1 MKLAPTIRVNAI
13 APGPVLK
20 NKRQTEKHFNKQS
33 KNTLLGRSVKI
44 EDICKTAYLL
54 ANSETITGQV
64 IAVDSGQSLNWK
76 TPDIIGLMN
85 KTNIIKL
92 FEDKKKLKS
101 KEIIFIKN
109 YVCKAIIGYHS
120 FEKTK
125 PQKLRFNV
133 EILSKQKK
141 VIDGNIN
148 SVLNYEEIINKIN
161 FFLKKKYNFLESFA
175 NDFIYEIF
183 KNKNVLNIKIK
194 IEKLN
199 IIKNTESVGIEFF
212 KIRNDYEKL

>member
-1 MKLAPTIRVNAI
+1 
-13 APGPVLK
+13 
-20 NKRQTEKHFNKQS
+20 
-33 KNTLLGRSVKI
+33 
-44 EDICKTAYLL
+44 
-54 ANSETITGQV
+54 
-64 IAVDSGQSLNWK
+64 
-76 TPDIIGLMN
+76 MN

-109 YVCKAIIGYHS
+109 YVCKAIIFYHS

-125 PQKLRFNV
+125 PQKLRFNI

-141 VIDGNIN
+141 IIDGNIN

-161 FFLKKKYNFLESFA
+161 FFLKNKYNFLESFA

-183 KNKNVLNIKIK
+183 KNKNVLNIKVK

>member
-1 MKLAPTIRVNAI
+1 
-13 APGPVLK
+13 
-20 NKRQTEKHFNKQS
+20 
-33 KNTLLGRSVKI
+33 
-44 EDICKTAYLL
+44 
-54 ANSETITGQV
+54 
-64 IAVDSGQSLNWK
+64 
-76 TPDIIGLMN
+76 MN
-85 KTNIIKL
+85 KNNIIKL
-92 FEDKKKLKS
+92 FEDKKKLNS
-101 KEIIFIKN
+101 KEIIFINN
-109 YVCKAIIGYHS
+109 YVCNAIIGYHS
-120 FEKTK
+120 FERTK
-125 PQKLRFNV
+125 PQKLRFNI

-212 KIRNDYEKL
+212 KKNGYEKL

>member
-1 MKLAPTIRVNAI
+1 
-13 APGPVLK
+13 
-20 NKRQTEKHFNKQS
+20 
-33 KNTLLGRSVKI
+33 
-44 EDICKTAYLL
+44 
-54 ANSETITGQV
+54 
-64 IAVDSGQSLNWK
+64 
-76 TPDIIGLMN
+76 MN

-109 YVCKAIIGYHS
+109 YMCKAIIGYHA
-120 FEKTK
+120 FEKIK

-133 EILSKQKK
+133 EILSKQKR

-183 KNKNVLNIKIK
+183 KNQNVLNIKIK

-212 KIRNDYEKL
+212 KTRNDYEKL

>member
-1 MKLAPTIRVNAI
+1 MDRVLI
-13 APGPVLK
+13 G
-20 NKRQTEKHFNKQS
+20 KHQ
-33 KNTLLGRSVKI
+33 TLL
-44 EDICKTAYLL
+44 
-54 ANSETITGQV
+54 
-64 IAVDSGQSLNWK
+64 
-76 TPDIIGLMN
+76 GLMN

-125 PQKLRFNV
+125 PQKLRFNI

>member
-1 MKLAPTIRVNAI
+1 MVAGSATDRWAQILGQYKTLDTLNQRTCCTNHWV
-13 APGPVLK
+13 
-20 NKRQTEKHFNKQS
+20 RSFSTENGGGH
-33 KNTLLGRSVKI
+33 
-44 EDICKTAYLL
+44 A
-54 ANSETITGQV
+54 
-64 IAVDSGQSLNWK
+64 
-76 TPDIIGLMN
+76 
-85 KTNIIKL
+85 
-92 FEDKKKLKS
+92 
-101 KEIIFIKN
+101 
-109 YVCKAIIGYHS
+109 
-120 FEKTK
+120 FEKSK

-141 VIDGNIN
+141 VIDGNLN

-212 KIRNDYEKL
+212 KTKNDYEKL

>member
-1 MKLAPTIRVNAI
+1 VDRVLI
-13 APGPVLK
+13 G
-20 NKRQTEKHFNKQS
+20 KHQ
-33 KNTLLGRSVKI
+33 TLL
-44 EDICKTAYLL
+44 
-54 ANSETITGQV
+54 
-64 IAVDSGQSLNWK
+64 
-76 TPDIIGLMN
+76 GLMN

>member
-1 MKLAPTIRVNAI
+1 
-13 APGPVLK
+13 
-20 NKRQTEKHFNKQS
+20 
-33 KNTLLGRSVKI
+33 
-44 EDICKTAYLL
+44 
-54 ANSETITGQV
+54 
-64 IAVDSGQSLNWK
+64 
-76 TPDIIGLMN
+76 MN

-92 FEDKKKLKS
+92 FKDKKKLNS

-183 KNKNVLNIKIK
+183 KNRNVLNIKIK

>member
-1 MKLAPTIRVNAI
+1 
-13 APGPVLK
+13 
-20 NKRQTEKHFNKQS
+20 
-33 KNTLLGRSVKI
+33 
-44 EDICKTAYLL
+44 
-54 ANSETITGQV
+54 
-64 IAVDSGQSLNWK
+64 
-76 TPDIIGLMN
+76 MN

-183 KNKNVLNIKIK
+183 KNQNVLNIRIK

-212 KIRNDYEKL
+212 KTRNDYEKL

>member
-1 MKLAPTIRVNAI
+1 MDRVLI
-13 APGPVLK
+13 G
-20 NKRQTEKHFNKQS
+20 KHQ
-33 KNTLLGRSVKI
+33 TLL
-44 EDICKTAYLL
+44 
-54 ANSETITGQV
+54 
-64 IAVDSGQSLNWK
+64 
-76 TPDIIGLMN
+76 GLMN

-212 KIRNDYEKL
+212 KTRNDYEKL

>member
-1 MKLAPTIRVNAI
+1 
-13 APGPVLK
+13 
-20 NKRQTEKHFNKQS
+20 
-33 KNTLLGRSVKI
+33 
-44 EDICKTAYLL
+44 
-54 ANSETITGQV
+54 
-64 IAVDSGQSLNWK
+64 
-76 TPDIIGLMN
+76 MN

-109 YVCKAIIGYHS
+109 YTCKAIIGYHA
-120 FEKTK
+120 FEKFK

-133 EILSKQKK
+133 EILSKQKR

-183 KNKNVLNIKIK
+183 KNQNVLNIKIK

-212 KIRNDYEKL
+212 KTRNDYEKL

>member
-1 MKLAPTIRVNAI
+1 MDRVLI
-13 APGPVLK
+13 G
-20 NKRQTEKHFNKQS
+20 KHQ
-33 KNTLLGRSVKI
+33 TLL
-44 EDICKTAYLL
+44 
-54 ANSETITGQV
+54 
-64 IAVDSGQSLNWK
+64 
-76 TPDIIGLMN
+76 GLMN